1 MDKILLFNLVL
12 FIILPILHILFIKF
26 TNSYNTSYLYII
38 FFFSVLSIHFF
49 NNFTYHT
56 LIYISLMNTI
66 YLISYHFVFMGII
79 YDSPTLK
86 IIELIYLNRPHQE
99 IENYFKNSNIVETRY
114 NELLSSKYII
124 EIDEDIA
131 LTKKSFRLISLF
143 RFIRKF
149 QNLSQTKNG

>member
-1 MDKILLFNLVL
+1 MDKILLYNLVL

-26 TNSYNTSYLYII
+26 IKSYNSLYLYII
-38 FFFSVLSIHFF
+38 FFFSALSMHFF
-49 NNFTYHT
+49 NHLTYHT

-86 IIELIYLNRPHQE
+86 IIELIYFNKSHQE

-124 EIDEDIA
+124 EIDEEIV
-131 LTKKSFRLISLF
+131 LTKKSLRLISLF
-143 RFIRKF
+143 TLIRKF
-149 QNLSQTKNG
+149 QNLSQTENG

>member
-1 MDKILLFNLVL
+1 
-12 FIILPILHILFIKF
+12 
-26 TNSYNTSYLYII
+26 
-38 FFFSVLSIHFF
+38 
-49 NNFTYHT
+49 
-56 LIYISLMNTI
+56 MNTI

-86 IIELIYLNRPHQE
+86 IIELIYFNRPHQE